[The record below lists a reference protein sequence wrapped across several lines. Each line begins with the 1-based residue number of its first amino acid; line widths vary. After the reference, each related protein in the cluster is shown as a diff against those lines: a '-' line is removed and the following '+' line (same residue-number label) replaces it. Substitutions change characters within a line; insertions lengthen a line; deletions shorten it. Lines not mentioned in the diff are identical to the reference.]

1 MRHFRSI
8 HYLRAAAATMVVVFH
23 IFSNVPFMQSGLQ
36 QVFWLRGGVDLF
48 FVISG
53 FVMVQSTM
61 GRKITPV
68 QFIGQRAL
76 RIIPMYW
83 VATLAVMMQIEGE
96 WLFKLKSM
104 LFIPA
109 VNPESGMLQP
119 VLEPGWTLNY
129 EMFFYVAFAFSMV
142 LKESLRLPAIA
153 CLFALLVFVG
163 DIAESSR
170 SVEFYTRPLMIEF
183 VLGMAIARYRL
194 RVPVIAVPLG
204 IAVMFL
210 LQSEGIDRLYSL
222 GLPAALIVAGALSY
236 EDRLPQWRWA
246 DFLGSASYSIYL
258 FHLLALGFLVKI
270 WPHAE
275 LNKSMFAILS
285 LGLMMLTGCGVYW
298 ALERPMMMILKGF
311 RAKSTVGPGP
321 PPDRLPAQS

>member
-1 MRHFRSI
+1 MRHFQSI

-23 IFSNVPFMQSGLQ
+23 IFSNVPFMHSGLQ
-36 QVFWLRGGVDLF
+36 HAFWLRGGVDLF

-53 FVMVQSTM
+53 FVMVQSTI
-61 GRKITPV
+61 GRKITPA

-83 VATLAVMMQIEGE
+83 VATFAVMMQIEGE

-109 VNPESGMLQP
+109 VNPESGMMQP

-129 EMFFYVAFAFSMV
+129 EMFFYAVFAVSLF

-153 CLFALLVFVG
+153 CMFALLVFVG
-163 DIAESSR
+163 GIAENSQ
-170 SVEFYTRPLMIEF
+170 SVEFYTRPLVIEF
-183 VLGMAIARYRL
+183 VLGMAIARYRF
-194 RVPVIAVPLG
+194 RVPVIAVP
-204 IAVMFL
+204 IAMAVMFL
-210 LQSEGIDRLYSL
+210 LQSEGVDRLYSL

-236 EDRLPQWRWA
+236 EDRVPQWRWA

-270 WPHAE
+270 WPDAE
-275 LNKSMFAILS
+275 TNKSMFAMLS
-285 LGLMMLTGCGVYW
+285 FGLMMLTGCGVYW

-311 RAKSTVGPGP
+311 RAKSTNVPGP
-321 PPDRLPAQS
+321 RPDPLTAQS